1 MHKFRSTCIT
11 RLHPGSR
18 PAEELAAL
26 DLKGTNGI
34 NKGERKRKWKRRKER
49 EWMGLNK
56 DGTTRGEDQ
65 KKGTEG
71 KRKPEAGATTA
82 ISTVVDEIIKVD

>member
-1 MHKFRSTCIT
+1 VHKFRSTCIT
-11 RLHPGSR
+11 GLHPGSR

-49 EWMGLNK
+49 NGW
-56 DGTTRGEDQ
+56 
-65 KKGTEG
+65 
-71 KRKPEAGATTA
+71 
-82 ISTVVDEIIKVD
+82 V